1 MSRMRPPL
9 TTSMTEPRTT
19 PSSSLIFSIVPQA
32 RSYCARF
39 FDRIRRPSL
48 SSFWRTS
55 ASMCSPTDTT
65 SAGSTSCLID
75 LDDGAFDNVAVIEVL
90 DGLIDRGEER
100 FLGAQVV
107 FSDLLGAG
115 GAGGVGGR
123 TSDARGGLDAARH
136 VGCCS
141 GWLLSGVTLTAPE
154 GRPPDAPWRPWT
166 IVGCVRTTADL
177 LPAEVRGPRVHRPA
191 YLLPYHTVQ
200 PSPDTRTVIRC
211 ARGQRA
217 HDRSPAG
224 DQTGRRRRG
233 DHARQPAL
241 VGRPGRRLPGRTR
254 AVPG

>member
-1 MSRMRPPL
+1 MSSRTSSRSTL
-9 TTSMTEPRTT
+9 TTVPSTMSPSLKYLMVSSIAARNASSV
-19 PSSSLIFSIVPQA
+19 PKSSSVTFLV
-32 RSYCARF
+32 
-39 FDRIRRPSL
+39 L
-48 SSFWRTS
+48 
-55 ASMCSPTDTT
+55 
-65 SAGSTSCLID
+65 
-75 LDDGAFDNVAVIEVL
+75 AVLAVL
-90 DGLIDRGEER
+90 
-100 FLGAQVV
+100 
-107 FSDLLGAG
+107 
-115 GAGGVGGR
+115 
-123 TSDARGGLDAARH
+123 
-136 VGCCS
+136 
-141 GWLLSGVTLTAPE
+141 
-154 GRPPDAPWRPWT
+154 PDAPWRPWT